1 MKTKLLIAFV
11 LLTSSIFA
19 QNCTNF
25 KQLYDYTHSKIPL
38 SGGAGS
44 HNGAYNYTFDPPNDT
59 LNGAFSSLTY
69 PFNNYTYPNNANDA
83 VREFGNLESVGNILE
98 SLIRMY
104 EITHDKAYLIKA
116 INKSIQLMNARGGA
130 TAPSPHAWASG
141 YFFSNTNG

>member
-1 MKTKLLIAFV
+1 MKHIA
-11 LLTSSIFA
+11 IFIIWFFCFPNLFS
-19 QNCTNF
+19 QNCNENF
-25 KQLYDYTHSKIPL
+25 KDEKKFKEIYDYL
-38 SGGAGS
+38 AS
-44 HNGAYNYTFDPPNDT
+44 HAYNYTFDPPNDT

-116 INKSIQLMNARGGA
+116 INKSIQLMNAKGGA

>member
-1 MKTKLLIAFV
+1 MKINKLILIILS
-11 LLTSSIFA
+11 LLQQSVSA
-19 QNCTNF
+19 QQNCNLNYQYENRF
-25 KQLYDYTHSKIPL
+25 KEIYDYL
-38 SGGAGS
+38 CS
-44 HNGAYNYTFDPPNDT
+44 HNL
-59 LNGAFSSLTY
+59 LNSNPDEPEITALSYSA
-69 PFNNYTYPNNANDA
+69 NNYTYPNNANDA

>member
-1 MKTKLLIAFV
+1 M
-11 LLTSSIFA
+11 TS
-19 QNCTNF
+19 QNCINNF
-25 KQLYDYTHSKIPL
+25 QNESSFKEIYDYRASHKTPFHYDSQNIEITAL
-38 SGGAGS
+38 S
-44 HNGAYNYTFDPPNDT
+44 
-59 LNGAFSSLTY
+59 Y
-69 PFNNYTYPNNANDA
+69 PFNNYLLPLNATKA
-83 VREFGNLESVGNILE
+83 KEQFGNLESVGNILE